1 MGLLFR
7 LLHLCL
13 KGSNGKSE
21 RSPGKSVART
31 IRCAF
36 VCYYLVSLLSA
47 RSSERAFFSPD
58 YGIATNHKTFK
69 GCALAWPFLFQGRG
83 NHPRRFVGKSAR
95 RP

>member
-1 MGLLFR
+1 MVVGLPFR

-69 GCALAWPFLFQGRG
+69 GCALAWPFFISGSRESPSTLCW
-83 NHPRRFVGKSAR
+83 
-95 RP
+95 